1 MRSGASQLFRQAI
14 AMAGDASAG
23 TSRGISTFKLPDLP
37 YSPGA
42 LEPYISG
49 HIMELHHSKHH
60 ATYVANLNKAM
71 EQLAEAETK
80 NDVAKMIAL
89 QDTIKFNGG
98 GELPRWRRIP
108 RCARPQGQAAA
119 PTQRALP

>member
-1 MRSGASQLFRQAI
+1 MRSTSLLKQAI
-14 AMAGDASAG
+14 GLASGAANMQAA
-23 TSRGISTFKLPDLP
+23 RGISTIKLPDLP

-60 ATYVANLNKAM
+60 ATYVANLNKAL
-71 EQLAEAETK
+71 EQLAEAESK

-89 QDTIKFNGG
+89 QETIKFNGG
-98 GELPRWRRIP
+98 GECI
-108 RCARPQGQAAA
+108 PQGPA
-119 PTQRALP
+119 